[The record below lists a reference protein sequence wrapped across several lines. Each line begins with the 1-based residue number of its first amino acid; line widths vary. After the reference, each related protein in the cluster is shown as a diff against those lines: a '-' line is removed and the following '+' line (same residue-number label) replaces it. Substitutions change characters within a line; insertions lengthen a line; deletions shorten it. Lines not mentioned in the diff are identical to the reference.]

1 MISTAESKIKH
12 YALMVSEALEARR
25 EAWPQSALFDP
36 VHYLIDLGG
45 KRIRPALVLAACA
58 AEKGDPKEA
67 LPAALAVELFH
78 NFTLMHD
85 DIMDKAPL
93 RRGKATVHEK
103 WDPNTA
109 ILSGDAMFVQ
119 AYEELAEMNSEHLG
133 ALLKLFNRTAMEVC
147 EGQQLDMAFET
158 QDAVEIEE
166 YMEMIR
172 LKTSVL
178 LAASLQMGALIAGA
192 DRQRQEV
199 YYAFGI
205 ELGLAFQLQDDW
217 LDAFGNPETVG
228 KQSGGD
234 ILSDKKTYL
243 YVATQKRGSSEEAKA
258 LKGWTGEGHDPHA
271 KVRAVKALFESSG
284 ARREVEEQIDLHVAA
299 AMDRLKHLELDP
311 EAGGMLASLVHK
323 AARREA

>member
-1 MISTAESKIKH
+1 MISTAESKLKH

-25 EAWPQSALFDP
+25 KAWPNSALFAP

-58 AEKGDPKEA
+58 SENGDPKKA

-93 RRGKATVHEK
+93 RRGKATVHER

-119 AYEELAEMNSEHLG
+119 AYEELAEIGPKHLLE
-133 ALLKLFNRTAMEVC
+133 LLQLFNRTAMEVC

-158 QDAVEIEE
+158 QNAVEIEA

-192 DRQRQEV
+192 DKGRQKV

-243 YVATQKRGSSEEAKA
+243 YVATQKRGNTGEIEA
-258 LKGWTGEGHDPHA
+258 LHSWTGSGHDPKA
-271 KVRAVKALFESSG
+271 KVKAVKALFESSG
-284 ARREVEEQIDLHVAA
+284 ARREVEAQIDFHVAA
-299 AMDRLKHLELDP
+299 AMDLLKQLDLDLEA
-311 EAGGMLASLVHK
+311 EEMLASLVHK
-323 AARREA
+323 AARRQA